1 MTTSYFSML
10 PASSK
15 INDAEIE
22 MTAESHPELYAL
34 VLEALGNFEEGHVE
48 LIKMAEEF
56 GEE

>member
-1 MTTSYFSML
+1 ML